1 MSENGYIEE
10 EYVLEL
16 IGVLVLLL
24 SAAKSSLVFK
34 AILTTDLRRLRED
47 VLSVQL
53 SEMVFSSI
61 CTTRGTLK
69 RIA

>member
-24 SAAKSSLVFK
+24 SAASSSLVFR

-61 CTTRGTLK
+61 YVPLEEYRSV
-69 RIA
+69 